1 MPPSPHWSSGSARF
15 RLEWRPSR
23 WLAGALLAL
32 SLAAPFAVIA
42 SGMPQV
48 VAWPLA
54 AAAWAWGLAGATR
67 EWRRPGR
74 RLHWPPPGAVVQ
86 WRGPLLFVRGPGLR
100 LSWWPDTLDAPTRRE
115 LHRRED
121 RGVAP

>member
-1 MPPSPHWSSGSARF
+1 
-15 RLEWRPSR
+15 
-23 WLAGALLAL
+23 LLAL

-42 SGMPQV
+42 SGMPRV

-54 AAAWAWGLAGATR
+54 VAAWAWGLAGATR